1 MTEKQFDPKM
11 LNALDLAFVGDGVYG
26 LLVRERL
33 AYGGSRPVGEMHR
46 MGVEYVNAAAQAAA
60 YDCIAPLLT
69 EQEQA
74 VYRRGRNDSAAS
86 SSIMP
91 SGCYPGAVARHH
103 RQQAPQGGACK
114 TLQGQRRPAEDR
126 HRGRYV
132 ADGLRRALAGHD
144 VRL

>member
-46 MGVEYVNAAAQAAA
+46 MAVEYVNAAAQAAA
-60 YDCIAPLLT
+60 YDCVAPLLT

-74 VYRRGRNDSAAS
+74 VYRRGRN
-86 SSIMP
+86 
-91 SGCYPGAVARHH
+91 
-103 RQQAPQGGACK
+103 GGAHPPK
-114 TLQGQRRPAEDR
+114 NANAGDYAKAT
-126 HRGRYV
+126 
-132 ADGLRRALAGHD
+132 GLEALFGYLYLNGEKA
-144 VRL
+144 RLRELFERIANRKEQN